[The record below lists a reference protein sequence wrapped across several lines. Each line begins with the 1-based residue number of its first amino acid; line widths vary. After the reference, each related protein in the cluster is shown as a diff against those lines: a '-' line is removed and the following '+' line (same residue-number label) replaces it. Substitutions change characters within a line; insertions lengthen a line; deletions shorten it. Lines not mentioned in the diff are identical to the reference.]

1 VDELTSVISKSYVT
15 AVGPDNTRYQMLK
28 HLPTAVMEASYEP
41 LITSGL
47 EADFQKAGEH
57 LLSYQS

>member
-1 VDELTSVISKSYVT
+1 MDELTSVISKAYVT

-28 HLPTAVMEASYEP
+28 HLPAAVMEASYEP

-47 EADFQKAGEH
+47 AADFQKAGEH

>member
-15 AVGPDNTRYQMLK
+15 AVGPVTRYQMLK

-47 EADFQKAGEH
+47 AADFQKAGEH